1 MYADETL
8 LSEFLLDSGLVTRSQ
23 LAGVRVRAAESG
35 LPFSRVLIDAGML
48 SEDEVRRV
56 MAKGLG
62 IPFVTLTQA
71 TVALDAL
78 ALIPEPFARAHNAIG
93 MQIQGDMFEVALLD
107 LATLEELDLLPNI
120 ATYTIVP
127 RLTDRAS
134 MMGMLLHYQKHL
146 KTNFGERLAR
156 EAAAVL
162 PPQGT
167 TQKELLHAAERV
179 SVAHVVDALIGHA
192 LYQSAHAIHLRANPQ
207 GSGLLVQYRIGK
219 TLYDAMTLPLAAA
232 QSVLLRLKFLA
243 QLSLTATVP
252 QEGRFKVEIDGEQ
265 VALRVSV
272 MPFVNAGTVS
282 EKIVVH
288 IAHDRTG
295 KKGFSLESVGL
306 HGRGL
311 EQIHKA
317 LASQAGIIL
326 VAGQPKSGKTTL
338 LYTLLDY
345 FGGLRRS
352 VATIEERVEV
362 EFPFAVQTQTAPEA
376 GLTMASGLRALLRQ
390 DPDVVMVSSINDR
403 ETAALVVEAANRGVL
418 VLASVEAA
426 SATEGIEKLLAFDVS
441 PFMLASALKVS
452 IGTRLVRRLCVNH
465 DPHRLA
471 RIEANRLEAN
481 ADLGAVL
488 QALKTDGHCV
498 EDALWKDVTFFRAE
512 SCSLCRGGYS
522 GFVGLQEVLPVSL
535 AMKDHI
541 RAVSPDMALQ
551 AKEEGVLTFVE
562 EGLYKA
568 AQGLT
573 SVEEVLAL
581 VGKE

>member
-23 LAGVRVRAAESG
+23 LAGVRVRAEESG
-35 LPFSRVLIDAGML
+35 LPLSRILIDAGML

-62 IPFVTLTQA
+62 IPFVALTPA
-71 TVALDAL
+71 SVALDAL
-78 ALIPEPFARAHNAIG
+78 AIIPEPFSRAHNAVG
-93 MQIQGDMFEVALLD
+93 MRLQGTVLEVALLD
-107 LATLEELDLLPNI
+107 LATLEELDALPAI
-120 ATYTIVP
+120 ATYTVIP

-134 MMGMLLHYQKHL
+134 MMGMLLQYQKHL

-192 LYQSAHAIHLRANPQ
+192 LYQSAHAIHLRTSPQ
-207 GSGLLVQYRIGK
+207 GNGLLVQYRIGK

-232 QSVLLRLKFLA
+232 QSVLLRFKFLA

-252 QEGRFKVEIDGEQ
+252 QEGRFRVEVGSER
-265 VALRVSV
+265 VALRVSS
-272 MPFVNAGTVS
+272 MPFINAGAVS
-282 EKIVVH
+282 EKVVVH

-306 HGRGL
+306 HGSGL
-311 EQIHKA
+311 EQMHQA
-317 LASQAGIIL
+317 LAQQSGIIL
-326 VAGQPKSGKTTL
+326 VAGQPHSGKTTL

-352 VATIEERVEV
+352 VATIEDRVEV
-362 EFPFAVQTQTAPEA
+362 EFPFAAQTQIAPEA
-376 GLTMASGLRALLRQ
+376 GLTTASGLRALLRQ
-390 DPDVVMVSSINDR
+390 DPDVVMVYSINDR

-418 VLASVEAA
+418 VLAGIEAA

-441 PFMLASALKVS
+441 PFMLASALKAS
-452 IGTRLVRRLCVNH
+452 LGTRLLRRLCVNH

-488 QALKTDGHCV
+488 QALKADGHYM
-498 EDALWKDVTFFRAE
+498 EEALWKDVSFFRAE

-535 AMKDHI
+535 TMKDHI

-551 AKEEGVLTFVE
+551 AKEEGMLTFVE

-573 SVEEVLAL
+573 SIEEVLTLAA
-581 VGKE
+581 KE